1 MRKVKFAFLFVLIL
15 CLTAAMFVA
24 CNPSSDGGNDVPS
37 IPTPEPGQPGQSQ
50 ETEFVGGTDAWNM
63 FIAAAKASNSDTGS
77 LVTLDYVVNFD
88 YVKDAVTYSYAF
100 KVQANIDL
108 ENDAGNQS
116 LLELWERDVNGDLV
130 KMLLGVYY
138 FDSTLVYDCTGLKAG
153 ATVVKTDNINA
164 TAVVK
169 TLRELLTSPGSD
181 EYKSLAQ
188 FLLNDIL
195 SAESGIVGMIGGA
208 IPALISTSRITT
220 NPDGSQ
226 TIVMPIGLSNI
237 LGGVLGGIL
246 APSEDGLIPAEVYD
260 MVQSVLG
267 IDLGLLSTMKDLS
280 VYISA
285 DLTADNGSGRELSGV
300 NVGIGF
306 DYDTFGTSLEQDYG
320 IQQGSISLNVGGT
333 GLQWNNGLNEEI
345 DIESY
350 LTSLKAAEG
359 QPESDGGRGLDLA
372 KLDEYSPLTLDLTIS
387 LDLALKQLS
396 ITPNELIDSFGTLFG
411 LDPKVRESLAAVL
424 DHEINL
430 DGLERTLQL
439 HISAEI
445 DMFNNANTKLL
456 VELTGARAE
465 DVRARIG
472 YSGENEMLFADL
484 SGLLG
489 MGKFYV
495 DGVNLNKLLGGLVED
510 LVAKAQDAI
519 AGLLTPAET
528 AQYEELVAEIDSQ
541 LASGELVRKIAATQ
555 SGEPITDTMGLVKAI
570 FNNIVVEMD
579 GNIFNLEKVQIALT
593 QEILDYI
600 WSIAFTGENAGVK
613 IPIDGGVDIT
623 YEDVGFGLPK
633 IISLD
638 LDLAAA
644 VGLEQIPTQFASA
657 GVTIALQ
664 VGSVADRDHFD
675 AAFAEFAADLSGN
688 EYIRLSSFDAFIDPS
703 TGSLTFSNL
712 DLNEVLANVQTLEIG
727 LQADLDLSAV
737 AGTFANIGY
746 ANSNQFLVAVLADF
760 AESFGVD
767 ATLKLKAEVTDVQAL
782 VGALSGGSIASAI
795 GGLLPSI
802 NLYVELAKKDG
813 SAIPL
818 RVWLVDGVVYLNTSE
833 ELLGGLSV
841 KADITP
847 FLAASSASEAVS
859 VADEGQTG
867 GGSGSGSTNIPT
879 IPEELVP
886 IIAAA
891 DVTLGDLYLDVAL
904 GAGLLDILLDLLN
917 VKGVVIEDAVG
928 NPLDLD
934 AAVII
939 KFNDGLQLAG
949 ENTSE
954 GLSVGVT
961 LGIGENFGLD
971 FTLGGINAA
980 INGQSSIPAIDGE
993 FVDIFADPYVYV
1005 SLELGLAA
1013 DIKATN
1019 INLTDDAYINFPTG
1033 MDIDLALTVEGKL
1046 DIASLLAALTGG
1058 TLPDGYTNETELAI
1072 GLVNRANMQDGEP
1085 ETLLAAYYADG
1096 TIYVDAD
1103 ALIGARVSTKLDI
1116 MEMLIG
1122 MITHEHADLD
1132 GDGICD
1138 GCNEAMPAASGQA
1151 VSAADEEKPTL
1162 DDLYQEDYT
1171 TGIFEIMLHVTSKG
1185 FTIELAEA
1193 LTAIVEKALGTD
1205 DLGEI
1210 DAALS
1215 LNWSNLIS
1223 QAKHD
1228 GTATEEYLFK
1238 ARVEASELGSVE
1250 VTLSPFKIGLGREV
1264 FDDAEVLPATFDPAD
1279 YKDIGVLLNENNKLD
1294 LAGLNID
1301 SVYAELSGKIS
1312 LEALAADDDTEWTI
1326 GSWIGGFLTVDDG
1339 TSGTEGGVSQEIK
1352 SLIEKLVLS
1361 FVIDKS
1367 VSAEIDFS
1375 LRALLRFPEVIDTKD
1390 PTLASYILS
1399 HSDIALEISEGGRT
1413 LLALYILADETTGSS
1428 DLYIH
1433 SDEGGIIGGGIIVP
1447 GIDIAGLFAT
1457 SGDDQNSGSETPA
1470 GGETGEQ
1477 AITTA
1482 EGDVTEGG
1490 SVSGSG
1496 EETDLL
1502 GGILAIIN
1510 SIYMNDEELRVGF
1523 GANFLSSLLNML
1535 LADSGVAID
1544 PENFVK
1550 LDPAGSFLTLYY
1562 GAGEGA
1568 QRDIGIDLSI
1578 EADPVKIGLSLGD
1591 IGVAINDETKTVKG
1605 EGFDSVEFKNIF
1617 DSDGVV
1623 SLSTTLSLELSLGD
1637 TADLVNGELPLGDIL
1652 AAAGAGIALDFGV
1665 SIDDDLTLGLD
1676 IKLGANIH
1684 FSDESATEIALEVL
1698 DSNADPDSAD
1708 ALVLAAYIRGDRLY
1722 VDMGMLSDKN
1732 FYIENTGVV
1741 SKITEA
1747 VNKLLKT
1754 GQQGISNSEAVAATE
1769 GEEGED
1775 ALTALDIVLE
1785 AGEGHIALSVTE
1797 AVILAIIDAVA
1808 NNSGEDSATT
1818 EEKPDINA
1826 IFAALGLDAEAVVDI
1841 DFETPAV
1848 NIGVDTK
1855 YASLGISIVK
1865 PYVTNSVNEEVH
1877 GKISDIAAR
1886 DDFQSY
1892 TASSMAKFGL
1902 NLSVEYS
1909 ADATYELVSEDEIGN
1924 YDLEDRYIK
1933 LDDGSYMQSND
1944 GLYVRRPLSLSE
1956 IVDVLL
1962 DVPAIADGLA
1972 GLGNDPDQATLSKLV
1987 NALLASLGIELYL
2000 DDPIGDSLDIN
2011 ISGLLDLEKLG
2022 LSGILA
2028 DFTLPEPSALDILSA
2043 LQAEIEI
2050 VFNPEQGSDSGAIAI
2065 YLINGYIY
2073 IDLAPLGGPRISADL
2088 FTLLKDFGVKLFAGF
2103 TRDAASGTGEAVI
2116 AAEGDGSSGEESSF
2130 DVEGLLNTL
2139 VRAVV
2144 LRNNVGS
2151 AIAGGNIFSD
2161 GIGVDVLLP
2170 ANLLGNI
2177 VAFATGKDGYVF
2189 EDFILDEN
2197 DSKISLNVGGASGIE
2212 LVVSAR
2218 SNAGFDL
2225 SVSANAGLV
2234 IDVATPQS
2242 VLLSAGERG
2251 TFVDMT
2257 AAVYN
2262 VAGLIKPE
2270 LGLPDADLGSQRVT
2284 LSVAG
2289 KVNFETDGEGSY
2301 DLGSLLQQY
2310 IEDIIL
2316 ELKTDAAFNDGVGF
2330 RLTLSAD
2337 LGKLAL
2343 DVLADSSIKTTD
2355 EKIAK
2360 FIEGSDLNT
2369 IEVALELLDIDITG
2383 NITDEVLAGIYIS
2396 GGNLYLDGTGI
2407 FDVVENYSYV
2417 PNFLRFVLDAV
2428 KLGQSTHQHVDED
2441 GNGVCDGCNEPMPE
2455 EGGETTPDEGSGQAF
2470 SAAESVTAADGD
2482 TTAIRNAML
2491 QLIYSD
2497 SAMQIMLTKSII
2509 SMVLATLLPDLGSF
2523 ADIFDKF
2530 EVSLGV
2536 DIGRYDYVDISEEN
2550 EVVFAATAS
2559 ADGEYVAV
2567 EDAEGGI
2574 IGFTL
2579 ANGSDAQRYDL
2590 VPATKASKGQLYYK
2604 AKDGNFYKADPL
2616 RYNLYETA
2624 AYAPAEEDFAG
2635 SYVKVKGSEE
2645 YLARDRYT
2653 FYTLDGDR
2661 RVLVTDLARVPANTA
2676 VYAYRGN
2683 TNAEVEL
2690 NGDGFVV
2697 TYDRKYGYVRE
2708 TDGGYLRVYRPYTE
2722 LSEFYLSLGAHIGTM
2737 NVGLSLGGITLD
2749 FGDTGSLLPDYVRE
2763 GKTKAPAKHT
2773 GTEGANAY
2781 TYENGVYTKVE
2792 TPAADG
2798 EYYYDVPLLPFYDS
2812 VITVG
2817 GAVEIELAITEGN
2830 INFGQMLEGLLGDL
2844 GDLVVQIP
2852 DTSKGY
2858 SSAHLRLDFTLV
2870 LDMFDLPAS
2879 EVQIELYNLSSESGA
2894 EVRWLAAHYLNE
2906 MLYLDLSFFG
2916 LPKLSVPMTEI
2927 SDMLQGLVDDL
2938 LTDSIYKDVEV
2949 GSSSAE
2955 AVTAADE
2962 QSPELDSDLSFEEQV
2977 ASLLVSKRKLTVAVG
2992 NALMRYLLSVI
3003 VIGDYTLDDF
3013 VYEDLQ
3019 GGLEVTIDLNNGL
3032 DIGIGA
3038 ELMLEGDRYELYTEN
3053 TTADGARYYI
3063 FKEFAGTSAPDG
3075 GLFIYDSDT
3084 GMYREANQAETRDGL
3099 AEGSAITLY
3108 QRFEAARNA
3117 ESSGWVY
3124 YTYAAGGDDKW
3135 FFDEEKDAYLDS
3147 TATGVVKPAS
3157 ATLYTR
3163 TETAAAVEDNV
3174 FLFIPAVEANAN
3186 DYDTVLTLD
3195 LDVGDIDLYFT
3206 ETRDFTLDRDEL
3218 EEFYDF
3224 NSLDTVSLSETISL
3238 DLLFA
3243 GDSPIDLTALLEY
3256 LFPDSEYDFDAVIDV
3271 VTGDDNSAVSDILR
3285 GIDVTV
3291 SLEFKLGAFI
3301 NYLRSLAA
3309 RYDLSYA
3316 EETEDGEEI
3325 RVALEALGDDIDL
3338 ITFINVIRSL
3348 IGAKK
3353 VPDASGSIYYE
3364 DATVDDLLGLEDFL
3378 NFANASVE
3386 ISATS
3391 SDGTPVHTLLGV
3403 YFTLGDNEGTPVED
3417 YDGNVTLDRYSHYF
3431 AADNGLYGYVGAAA
3445 DKVDGDGYLLI
3456 SKFAENGIMYNEK
3469 EHGRYA
3475 RDDSFLYPDEKG
3487 TVVRE
3492 HAGLY
3497 VDLSY
3502 FGQPGVY
3509 MNLTELLAFIGGLM
3523 DQPLSLSEGEA
3534 VTAADPAGDG
3544 STTEG
3549 GGFSLPID
3557 LGALLGTDINL
3568 ELPLLTEQI
3577 AAYVRAFL
3585 FGIRI
3590 TSTYV
3595 RILVQTDYLNQLLT
3609 ILLGESP
3616 FAEDMVFDQSY
3627 VGINV
3632 DVNNYLY
3639 AQISSASTAQIE
3651 FSDTRFA
3658 IEESEDGTYY
3668 LYTDTMAEES
3678 YYQLRSDM
3686 TPAEEKAYID
3696 GGGVFYD
3703 ITPIDVY
3710 LNVGGKKVLASE
3722 ASNTDWVRAE
3732 TYEDEGDIANK
3743 ALIGTYKFYVDLDS
3757 PDAIYAK
3764 ENADLDKDGFA
3775 ELGMGDNIYVVYP
3788 SANKKPLI
3796 EASIWLWGHNL
3807 GLGIEMPVTDAARYT
3822 YEKVDK
3828 GKGAYVMEENFTYT
3842 HDTANAHDGS
3852 HYLYYRGHY
3861 YKITKNDLK
3870 VLDGGVYSSVTGN
3883 DAAWTAF
3890 QTNPYSGDFYLHVRA
3905 VGEGFSAYILIN
3917 EADVYKM
3924 EKYGET
3930 FRYVGEGKGN
3940 YTRNATTSL
3949 VTVPEYRVYADNV
3962 IDYTF
3967 NADMGDEASY
3977 VYDVSAGEYVSVADA
3992 REAYTAVAGEGDSF
4006 EAYLAENYKTVTNTE
4021 GVPVVVIYGADDE
4034 ITFVYD
4040 EEAEGFV
4047 SVATAR
4053 EAYTAVAG
4061 EGDRFEAYLATNFRS
4076 KDDTAVFYEG
4086 EKIVYGDTG
4095 ELYYIN
4101 VVIRGSISLSQHVA
4115 YFGRGSARTGIRAGE
4130 RGVCPLRRDQARG
4143 A

>member
-1 MRKVKFAFLFVLIL
+1 MRKVKFALLFVLIL
-15 CLTAAMFVA
+15 CLTVGILTA
-24 CNPSSDGGNDVPS
+24 CNPTGEGGGAPV
-37 IPTPEPGQPGQSQ
+37 IPTPEPGDTGVPDNSTTLSA
-50 ETEFVGGTDAWNM
+50 TEAWDVLIDA
-63 FIAAAKASNSDTGS
+63 ARKSNSDTGHYVYS
-77 LVTLDYVVNFD
+77 DVLVGLDYA
-88 YVKDAVTYSYAF
+88 KDAVGYSYAF
-100 KVQANIDL
+100 KVQTAIDL
-108 ENDAGNQS
+108 ESDTGNQI
-116 LLELWERDVNGDLV
+116 LFELWKKDAEGNLSE
-130 KMLLGVYY
+130 MLLGVYY
-138 FDSTLVYDCTGLKAG
+138 YDSTLVYDCTGLRSG
-153 ATVVKTDNINA
+153 ATIVKTDNINA
-164 TAVVK
+164 TAVVR
-169 TLRELLTSPGSD
+169 TLRELLSAPGSD

-188 FLLNDIL
+188 FILNDL
-195 SAESGIVGMIGGA
+195 LTMEEGIVAGVMSA
-208 IPALISTSRITT
+208 LPALFGPSRLVT
-220 NPDGSQ
+220 NPDGTQ
-226 TIVMPIGLSNI
+226 QLTMPVPLSGL
-237 LGGVLGGIL
+237 LGTVLGGL
-246 APSEDGLIPAEVYD
+246 LTPGPDSLIPEDVYD
-260 MVQSVLG
+260 LVEDILG
-267 IDLGLLSTMKDLS
+267 IDLALLSSIQDLS
-280 VYISA
+280 IYLTA
-285 DLTADNGSGRELSGV
+285 DLTADNGEGRELAAV
-300 NVGIGF
+300 DLGIGVDF
-306 DYDTFGTSLEQDYG
+306 DTFGTELEEIYG
-320 IQQGSISLNVGGT
+320 SQQSRIDISFGGE
-333 GLQWNNGLNEEI
+333 GIQWNNDTDLAVA
-345 DIESY
+345 DVESY
-350 LTSLKAAEG
+350 LITDRGINVAE
-359 QPESDGGRGLDLA
+359 LT
-372 KLDEYSPLTLDLTIS
+372 EYSPLTLDLTIS
-387 LDLALKQLS
+387 LDLMLKQLS

-411 LDPKVRESLAAVL
+411 LDPEVRESLAAVL

-489 MGKFYV
+489 TGKFYV
-495 DGVNLNKLLGGLVED
+495 DGVNLNKLLGGLIED
-510 LVAKAQDAI
+510 LVVKAQDAI

-675 AAFAEFAADLSGN
+675 AAFAEFAADLTGN
-688 EYIRLSSFDAFIDPS
+688 EYIRLSSFDAFIDPK

-934 AAVII
+934 AAVSI

-949 ENTSE
+949 EDTSE
-954 GLSVGVT
+954 GLSVSVT

-980 INGQSSIPAIDGE
+980 INGQSSIPEIDGE

-1019 INLTDDAYINFPTG
+1019 IDLTDDAYINFPTG

-1138 GCNEAMPAASGQA
+1138 GCNETMPAASGQA

-1162 DDLYQEDYT
+1162 DDLYQEDYAA
-1171 TGIFEIMLHVTSKG
+1171 GIFEIMLHVTSKG

-1193 LTAIVEKALGTD
+1193 LTAIVEEALVSD
-1205 DLGEI
+1205 ALGEI

-1228 GTATEEYLFK
+1228 GTATEDYLFK

-1250 VTLSPFKIGLGREV
+1250 VTLSPFRIGLGREV
-1264 FDDAEVLPATFDPAD
+1264 FDEAEVLPSAFDPAD

-1367 VSAEIDFS
+1367 VSAELDFS
-1375 LRALLRFPEVIDTKD
+1375 LRALLRFPEVIDTED
-1390 PTLASYILS
+1390 PTLVSYILS

-1447 GIDIAGLFAT
+1447 GIDIAGLFASDDGKT
-1457 SGDDQNSGSETPA
+1457 TGDDQQTEALSEA
-1470 GGETGEQ
+1470 
-1477 AITTA
+1477 AIA
-1482 EGDVTEGG
+1482 VDGTEGG
-1490 SVSGSG
+1490 SGSGSGSGSG

-1502 GGILAIIN
+1502 SGILAIIN
-1510 SIYMNDEELRVGF
+1510 SIYMNDEELKVGF

-1535 LADSGVAID
+1535 LTDSGVAID

-1591 IGVAINDETKTVKG
+1591 IGVAINDETKTVKS

-1684 FSDESATEIALEVL
+1684 FSDEDATEIALEVL

-1754 GQQGISNSEAVAATE
+1754 GRQGISNSEAVAATE

-1808 NNSGEDSATT
+1808 NNSSEDSATT

-1972 GLGNDPDQATLSKLV
+1972 GLGSDPDQATLSALV

-2022 LSGILA
+2022 LSGLLA
-2028 DFTLPEPSALDILSA
+2028 DFTLPEPAALDILSA

-2088 FTLLKDFGVKLFAGF
+2088 FTLLKDFGVELFAGF

-2130 DVEGLLNTL
+2130 DVEGLLNSL

-2536 DIGRYDYVDISEEN
+2536 DIGRYDYVDISKEN
-2550 EVVFAATAS
+2550 EVVFAATES

-2567 EDAEGGI
+2567 E
-2574 IGFTL
+2574 
-2579 ANGSDAQRYDL
+2579 
-2590 VPATKASKGQLYYK
+2590 
-2604 AKDGNFYKADPL
+2604 
-2616 RYNLYETA
+2616 
-2624 AYAPAEEDFAG
+2624 
-2635 SYVKVKGSEE
+2635 
-2645 YLARDRYT
+2645 
-2653 FYTLDGDR
+2653 
-2661 RVLVTDLARVPANTA
+2661 
-2676 VYAYRGN
+2676 
-2683 TNAEVEL
+2683 
-2690 NGDGFVV
+2690 
-2697 TYDRKYGYVRE
+2697 
-2708 TDGGYLRVYRPYTE
+2708 
-2722 LSEFYLSLGAHIGTM
+2722 
-2737 NVGLSLGGITLD
+2737 
-2749 FGDTGSLLPDYVRE
+2749 
-2763 GKTKAPAKHT
+2763 
-2773 GTEGANAY
+2773 
-2781 TYENGVYTKVE
+2781 
-2792 TPAADG
+2792 
-2798 EYYYDVPLLPFYDS
+2798 
-2812 VITVG
+2812 
-2817 GAVEIELAITEGN
+2817 
-2830 INFGQMLEGLLGDL
+2830 
-2844 GDLVVQIP
+2844 
-2852 DTSKGY
+2852 
-2858 SSAHLRLDFTLV
+2858 
-2870 LDMFDLPAS
+2870 
-2879 EVQIELYNLSSESGA
+2879 
-2894 EVRWLAAHYLNE
+2894 
-2906 MLYLDLSFFG
+2906 
-2916 LPKLSVPMTEI
+2916 
-2927 SDMLQGLVDDL
+2927 
-2938 LTDSIYKDVEV
+2938 
-2949 GSSSAE
+2949 
-2955 AVTAADE
+2955 
-2962 QSPELDSDLSFEEQV
+2962 
-2977 ASLLVSKRKLTVAVG
+2977 
-2992 NALMRYLLSVI
+2992 
-3003 VIGDYTLDDF
+3003 
-3013 VYEDLQ
+3013 
-3019 GGLEVTIDLNNGL
+3019 
-3032 DIGIGA
+3032 
-3038 ELMLEGDRYELYTEN
+3038 
-3053 TTADGARYYI
+3053 
-3063 FKEFAGTSAPDG
+3063 TSA
-3075 GLFIYDSDT
+3075 
-3084 GMYREANQAETRDGL
+3084 
-3099 AEGSAITLY
+3099 
-3108 QRFEAARNA
+3108 
-3117 ESSGWVY
+3117 
-3124 YTYAAGGDDKW
+3124 
-3135 FFDEEKDAYLDS
+3135 
-3147 TATGVVKPAS
+3147 
-3157 ATLYTR
+3157 
-3163 TETAAAVEDNV
+3163 
-3174 FLFIPAVEANAN
+3174 
-3186 DYDTVLTLD
+3186 
-3195 LDVGDIDLYFT
+3195 
-3206 ETRDFTLDRDEL
+3206 
-3218 EEFYDF
+3218 
-3224 NSLDTVSLSETISL
+3224 
-3238 DLLFA
+3238 
-3243 GDSPIDLTALLEY
+3243 
-3256 LFPDSEYDFDAVIDV
+3256 
-3271 VTGDDNSAVSDILR
+3271 
-3285 GIDVTV
+3285 
-3291 SLEFKLGAFI
+3291 
-3301 NYLRSLAA
+3301 
-3309 RYDLSYA
+3309 
-3316 EETEDGEEI
+3316 
-3325 RVALEALGDDIDL
+3325 
-3338 ITFINVIRSL
+3338 
-3348 IGAKK
+3348 
-3353 VPDASGSIYYE
+3353 
-3364 DATVDDLLGLEDFL
+3364 
-3378 NFANASVE
+3378 
-3386 ISATS
+3386 
-3391 SDGTPVHTLLGV
+3391 
-3403 YFTLGDNEGTPVED
+3403 
-3417 YDGNVTLDRYSHYF
+3417 
-3431 AADNGLYGYVGAAA
+3431 
-3445 DKVDGDGYLLI
+3445 
-3456 SKFAENGIMYNEK
+3456 
-3469 EHGRYA
+3469 
-3475 RDDSFLYPDEKG
+3475 
-3487 TVVRE
+3487 
-3492 HAGLY
+3492 
-3497 VDLSY
+3497 
-3502 FGQPGVY
+3502 
-3509 MNLTELLAFIGGLM
+3509 
-3523 DQPLSLSEGEA
+3523 
-3534 VTAADPAGDG
+3534 
-3544 STTEG
+3544 
-3549 GGFSLPID
+3549 
-3557 LGALLGTDINL
+3557 
-3568 ELPLLTEQI
+3568 
-3577 AAYVRAFL
+3577 
-3585 FGIRI
+3585 
-3590 TSTYV
+3590 
-3595 RILVQTDYLNQLLT
+3595 
-3609 ILLGESP
+3609 
-3616 FAEDMVFDQSY
+3616 
-3627 VGINV
+3627 
-3632 DVNNYLY
+3632 
-3639 AQISSASTAQIE
+3639 SSASRQQTAP
-3651 FSDTRFA
+3651 THR
-3658 IEESEDGTYY
+3658 G
-3668 LYTDTMAEES
+3668 
-3678 YYQLRSDM
+3678 M
-3686 TPAEEKAYID
+3686 TSFP
-3696 GGGVFYD
+3696 
-3703 ITPIDVY
+3703 PRM
-3710 LNVGGKKVLASE
+3710 
-3722 ASNTDWVRAE
+3722 RA
-3732 TYEDEGDIANK
+3732 K
-3743 ALIGTYKFYVDLDS
+3743 DS
-3757 PDAIYAK
+3757 
-3764 ENADLDKDGFA
+3764 
-3775 ELGMGDNIYVVYP
+3775 
-3788 SANKKPLI
+3788 STTKPRT
-3796 EASIWLWGHNL
+3796 ATSI
-3807 GLGIEMPVTDAARYT
+3807 R
-3822 YEKVDK
+3822 
-3828 GKGAYVMEENFTYT
+3828 
-3842 HDTANAHDGS
+3842 
-3852 HYLYYRGHY
+3852 R
-3861 YKITKNDLK
+3861 
-3870 VLDGGVYSSVTGN
+3870 
-3883 DAAWTAF
+3883 
-3890 QTNPYSGDFYLHVRA
+3890 
-3905 VGEGFSAYILIN
+3905 
-3917 EADVYKM
+3917 
-3924 EKYGET
+3924 
-3930 FRYVGEGKGN
+3930 
-3940 YTRNATTSL
+3940 
-3949 VTVPEYRVYADNV
+3949 
-3962 IDYTF
+3962 
-3967 NADMGDEASY
+3967 
-3977 VYDVSAGEYVSVADA
+3977 
-3992 REAYTAVAGEGDSF
+3992 
-4006 EAYLAENYKTVTNTE
+4006 
-4021 GVPVVVIYGADDE
+4021 
-4034 ITFVYD
+4034 
-4040 EEAEGFV
+4040 
-4047 SVATAR
+4047 
-4053 EAYTAVAG
+4053 
-4061 EGDRFEAYLATNFRS
+4061 
-4076 KDDTAVFYEG
+4076 
-4086 EKIVYGDTG
+4086 
-4095 ELYYIN
+4095 
-4101 VVIRGSISLSQHVA
+4101 IR
-4115 YFGRGSARTGIRAGE
+4115 
-4130 RGVCPLRRDQARG
+4130 
-4143 A
+4143 